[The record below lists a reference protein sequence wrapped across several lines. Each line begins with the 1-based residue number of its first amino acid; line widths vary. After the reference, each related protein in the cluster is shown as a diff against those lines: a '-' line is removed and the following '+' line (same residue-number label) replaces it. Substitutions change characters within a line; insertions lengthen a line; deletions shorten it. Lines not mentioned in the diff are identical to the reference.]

1 MTLYSNI
8 NLLFIRI
15 FTILVPRF
23 FHPPFALFTG
33 GIFYLLLTRRRRA
46 VKANIRVV
54 TGRDNVERLV
64 FTTFYKFARN
74 WTDIMLMMRLRGERL
89 FALIDRRSDGRRIDE
104 VLSRG
109 NGAILISPHLG
120 NWELGGLGL
129 AELGYPVNIL
139 TFREPDEKVN
149 ELMEMARRERGVRF
163 IYVDRDDASPLAMI
177 EAVNALRRN
186 ELLALLGDRDGSS
199 HTGVFDFFGRPTAI
213 PLGAAYLSLATG
225 APVIPVFVPLEQGRY
240 ATIMEEP
247 IFFSGEHANHDEAV
261 RSGTE
266 KLLRVF
272 ESYIRRYPDQWYNF
286 FDYWGGSSANP
297 AGIITPAIKH
307 INP

>member
-8 NLLFIRI
+8 NLFFIRLL
-15 FTILVPRF
+15 TILIPRF
-23 FHPPFALFTG
+23 LHPPFAIFTG
-33 GIFYLLLTRRRRA
+33 GIFYLLLTRQRRA

-64 FTTFYKFARN
+64 FATFYKFALN

-89 FALIDRRSDGRRIDE
+89 FALIGRRSDGSQIDE
-104 VLSRG
+104 ALSRG
-109 NGAILISPHLG
+109 NGAILVSPHLG

-129 AELGYPVNIL
+129 AELGYQVNIL

-149 ELMEMARRERGVRF
+149 KLREMVRRERGIRF
-163 IYVDRDDASPLAMI
+163 IYVDRDDTSPLAMI

-186 ELLALLGDRDGSS
+186 ELLAILGDRDGSS
-199 HTGVFDFFGRPTAI
+199 HTGVFDFFGRPAAI

-247 IFFSGEHANHDEAV
+247 IFFSGGHASHGDAV
-261 RSGTE
+261 RRGTE
-266 KLLRVF
+266 RLLRVF
-272 ESYIRRYPDQWYNF
+272 ENYIRRYPDQWYNF
-286 FDYWGGSSANP
+286 FDYWGESSAKF
-297 AGIITPAIKH
+297 TR
-307 INP
+307 INKDG